1 MEEYKLIIPVS
12 GSITI
17 NITAESLEEAI
28 EILLKKQESLEKH
41 PCGKLNLELDKVVAI
56 PVEPKIP
63 N

>member
-41 PCGKLNLELDKVVAI
+41 PCGKLNLELDKVIVI

>member
-12 GSITI
+12 GSITT
-17 NITAESLEEAI
+17 NITAETLEEAI
-28 EILLKKQESLEKH
+28 DILLKKQESLEKH

-56 PVEPKIP
+56 PVESKIL